1 MGILLIVLG
10 YFLLGTSSF
19 IWAGHGIYELIKT
32 DQTFWTVLLSN
43 GSFWLLQIFVGFII
57 LVVGVATKE

>member
-10 YFLLGTSSF
+10 YFVLGTSSF
-19 IWAGHGIYELIKT
+19 IWAGHGIYELVKT

-43 GSFWLLQIFVGFII
+43 GGFWLLQIFVGFII
-57 LVVGVATKE
+57 LVVGTVTNK